1 MSLSI
6 GFDPK
11 IRSFYS
17 KNIPCIVIGNCSYMV
32 GVDFIGR
39 DFGDC
44 ALIGKFSSISTG
56 EKFLLSQNHDYRL
69 VSSYPFG
76 LTMFRSYLPK
86 SIPPPSNTVARW
98 KKLHRQSQTIGRDV
112 TIIGGVHIGT
122 GSVIGANSTVAK
134 DLPPY
139 SIAVGNPARV
149 IKYRFDKETIRK
161 MLAIKWWNWSL
172 DKIQDTF
179 PIFDDPKKFTDEFYS
194 PELEQYQPDKL
205 SNALRDFKY
214 KGFKIYS
221 TIIDLGAVDPTWKK
235 ILADFARSNL
245 HNAILVFHASKN
257 ISYNEILKNVSAV
270 WKPCN
275 DKFIFAIRS
284 NDENSFS
291 IDSLRETDIFITT
304 REFDCL
310 TAIDYLYD
318 KDIKIRYAYDDL
330 VFY

>member
-1 MSLSI
+1 M
-6 GFDPK
+6 
-11 IRSFYS
+11 
-17 KNIPCIVIGNCSYMV
+17 IGNDV
-32 GVDFIGR
+32 
-39 DFGDC
+39 
-44 ALIGKFSSISTG
+44 
-56 EKFLLSQNHDYRL
+56 
-69 VSSYPFG
+69 
-76 LTMFRSYLPK
+76 
-86 SIPPPSNTVARW
+86 W
-98 KKLHRQSQTIGRDV
+98 IGRDV

-194 PELEQYQPDKL
+194 PELEQYPSDKL
-205 SNALRDFKY
+205 SNTLRDFKY